1 MKFKLYCFPASKTL
15 LFTVVLSLLIVA
27 CDTKKE
33 KEPEEIRQMVEMVT
47 DKGTM
52 RIALYNE
59 TPQHRDNFLKLARE
73 GAYDRLLFH
82 RVIENFM
89 VQGGDPESK
98 TAQAGDT
105 LGNGDLDY
113 TVPAEFHPDLFHKKG
128 ALAAARTG
136 NPERASSSMQFYL
149 VQGRVLTDSLLT
161 LAENTINE
169 WLAEH
174 YLIHDPRYKE
184 LYEGLKKADSA
195 QDWRQFRTLQ
205 DSVRKMAT
213 TYTNFDRYT
222 IPPAQRE
229 VYKTVGGTAFL
240 DQNYTV
246 YGEVVQGLNVI
257 DSIAKVDTGDMNRPL
272 EDVRILKIRVV
283 E

>member
-1 MKFKLYCFPASKTL
+1 MKFIRNLSPIFSAFLTPAIL
-15 LFTVVLSLLIVA
+15 LLGITS
-27 CDTKKE
+27 CETKKE
-33 KEPEEIRQMVEMVT
+33 TEPEELQKMVELVT

-59 TPQHRDNFLKLARE
+59 THQHRDNFLKLARE
-73 GAYDRLLFH
+73 GAYDSLLFH

-105 LGNGDLDY
+105 LGLGDLEY
-113 TVPAEFHPDLFHKKG
+113 TVPAEFHPELFHKKG

-136 NPERASSSMQFYL
+136 NPERASSAMQFYL

-161 LAENTINE
+161 GAENTINE

-174 YLIHDPRYKE
+174 YLLHDPQYKD
-184 LYEGLKKADSA
+184 LYLALKKADSA
-195 QDWRQFRTLQ
+195 QNWGEMRSLK
-205 DSVRKMAT
+205 DSLRNMAI
-213 TYTNFDRYT
+213 TYTDFDRYT
-222 IPPAQRE
+222 IPSAQRE
-229 VYKTVGGTAFL
+229 VYKTLGGTAFL

-246 YGEVVQGLNVI
+246 FGEVVEGMDVI
-257 DSIAKVDTGDMNRPL
+257 DSIAKVQTGDMNRPL
-272 EDVRILKIRVV
+272 EDVRILSLKVV

>member
-1 MKFKLYCFPASKTL
+1 
-15 LFTVVLSLLIVA
+15 
-27 CDTKKE
+27 
-33 KEPEEIRQMVEMVT
+33 
-47 DKGTM
+47 
-52 RIALYNE
+52 
-59 TPQHRDNFLKLARE
+59 
-73 GAYDRLLFH
+73 
-82 RVIENFM
+82 M

-98 TAQAGDT
+98 TARAEDT